1 MNLGKDNEKPQ
12 KKYTQLR
19 FFYGLSTTFKGII
32 PEIFNKLPDEQSLD
46 TIIYKTSEY
55 ESEYDLNPE
64 ETERKEGDNIGVIG
78 SSPEQNMLIEE
89 VKM

>member
-1 MNLGKDNEKPQ
+1 M
-12 KKYTQLR
+12 
-19 FFYGLSTTFKGII
+19 FFVLKG
-32 PEIFNKLPDEQSLD
+32 IFNKLPEKQSLD
-46 TIIYKTSEY
+46 TIIYKTSEC

-78 SSPEQNMLIEE
+78 SCPEQNMFIEE